1 MKTFSNFCAEAY
13 SCEAKAYDA
22 AFMSGAQVIRTGEG
36 GRIGAERRKTAP
48 ERTKTKIGPRGTTL
62 PAKPYKPRKDIGV
75 PKPASTRVQEP
86 TKERG
91 SKDVLARASAAARE
105 ESMKASKARAAAKSS
120 GQDASKAKPTTKELE
135 RRATQ
140 ILSTKKEAE
149 PKAKAPVKDERFSSS
164 RKPEDHMIK
173 GKYDRMDKKAMKRAG
188 KQKLLALVLKS
199 TGKKKESELK
209 HRYTG
214 PDKE

>member
-1 MKTFSNFCAEAY
+1 MKSFSNFCTE
-13 SCEAKAYDA
+13 AYDA

-48 ERTKTKIGPRGTTL
+48 ERTKTKRGPGGTTL
-62 PAKPYKPRKDIGV
+62 PAKPYKPRSDIGT

-91 SKDVLARASAAARE
+91 SKDVLARAAAAARE
-105 ESMKASKARAAAKSS
+105 ERMKAAKARAAAKSS
-120 GQDASKAKPTTKELE
+120 GQDAPKAKPRTKELE
-135 RRATQ
+135 GKATQ
-140 ILSTKKEAE
+140 ILSNKKEAE

-164 RKPEDHMIK
+164 RKPEDHMVK
-173 GKYDRMDKKAMKRAG
+173 GKYNKLEKKTMVRAG
-188 KQKLLALVLKS
+188 KRKLLDLVLQS

-209 HRYTG
+209 NRYTG
-214 PDKE
+214 PDK

>member
-36 GRIGAERRKTAP
+36 GRIGAERTKTAP
-48 ERTKTKIGPRGTTL
+48 ERTKTKIGPKGTTL

-91 SKDVLARASAAARE
+91 SAALSNKEA
-105 ESMKASKARAAAKSS
+105 MKKAY
-120 GQDASKAKPTTKELE
+120 LE
-135 RRATQ
+135 RKSGKKPLTATQ
-140 ILSTKKEAE
+140 LLSKKKEAE
-149 PKAKAPVKDERFSSS
+149 PKGEKDERTTKYQYT
-164 RKPEDHMIK
+164 RPEKKRMVQAGKRLHADIIK
-173 GKYDRMDKKAMKRAG
+173 GRDKPAAHYQPK
-188 KQKLLALVLKS
+188 
-199 TGKKKESELK
+199 TD
-209 HRYTG
+209 T
-214 PDKE
+214 

>member
-1 MKTFSNFCAEAY
+1 MKTF
-13 SCEAKAYDA
+13 AKFIEEAYDA

-36 GRIGAERRKTAP
+36 GRIGAERRKTEP
-48 ERTKTKIGPRGTTL
+48 ERTKTKIGPGGTTL
-62 PAKPYKPRKDIGV
+62 PAKPYKPRKDIGA

-91 SKDVLARASAAARE
+91 SKDVKAKADAAAKE
-105 ESMKASKARAAAKSS
+105 ERMKASKARVAAKSS
-120 GQDASKAKPTTKELE
+120 GQDAPKAKPKPKELE
-135 RRATQ
+135 QQATKL
-140 ILSTKKEAE
+140 ITNKAA
-149 PKAKAPVKDERFSSS
+149 PKTKAPVKDERFSSS

-173 GKYDRMDKKAMKRAG
+173 GKYDRMEKKAMKRAG
-188 KQKLLALVLKS
+188 KQKLLALVLQS

-214 PDKE
+214 PDKQTGPLKVSL

>member
-13 SCEAKAYDA
+13 DA
-22 AFMSGAQVIRTGEG
+22 PFMSGAQVIRTGAG

-48 ERTKTKIGPRGTTL
+48 ERTKTKRGPRGTTL
-62 PAKPYKPRKDIGV
+62 PAKPYKPRSDIGT
-75 PKPASTRVQEP
+75 PKPASTRVQQP

-91 SKDVLARASAAARE
+91 SKDVLARAAAAARE
-105 ESMKASKARAAAKSS
+105 ESRKAAKARAAAKNS
-120 GQDASKAKPTTKELE
+120 GQDAPKAKPRTKELE
-135 RRATQ
+135 QQATKM
-140 ILSTKKEAE
+140 LSNNKEAE

-173 GKYDRMDKKAMKRAG
+173 GKYNREEKKAMKRAG
-188 KQKLLALVLKS
+188 KQKLLNLVLQS

-214 PDKE
+214 PDK

>member
-1 MKTFSNFCAEAY
+1 MKTF
-13 SCEAKAYDA
+13 AKFIEEAYDA

-48 ERTKTKIGPRGTTL
+48 ERTKTKRGPGGTTL
-62 PAKPYKPRKDIGV
+62 PAKPYKPRSDIGT

-91 SKDVLARASAAARE
+91 SKDVLARAAAAARE
-105 ESMKASKARAAAKSS
+105 ERMKAAKARAAAKSS
-120 GQDASKAKPTTKELE
+120 GQDAPKAKPRTKELE
-135 RRATQ
+135 RKATQ
-140 ILSTKKEAE
+140 ILSNKKEE
-149 PKAKAPVKDERFSSS
+149 KPKAPVKDERYSSS
-164 RKPEDHMIK
+164 RKPEDHMVK
-173 GKYDRMDKKAMKRAG
+173 GKYNKLEKKTMVRAG
-188 KQKLLALVLKS
+188 KRKLLDLVLQS

-214 PDKE
+214 PDK